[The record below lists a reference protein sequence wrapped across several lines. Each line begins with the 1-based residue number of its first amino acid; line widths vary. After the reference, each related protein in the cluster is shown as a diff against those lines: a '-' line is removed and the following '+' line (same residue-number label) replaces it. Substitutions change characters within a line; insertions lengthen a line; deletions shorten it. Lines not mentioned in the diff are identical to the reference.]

1 LPQEQIVATHRG
13 AARWFARHGTAVE
26 AVDLWLLAGDSDAA
40 IREMASCARE
50 LVMQAQFG
58 TLLRWL
64 ERLDESALA
73 QAGPELP
80 LAAAWAC
87 GFAGEPRAAMRW
99 LAQLKPALHAQ
110 AASPVRCMTN

>member
-1 LPQEQIVATHRG
+1 
-13 AARWFARHGTAVE
+13 
-26 AVDLWLLAGDSDAA
+26 LWLLAGDSDAA

-58 TLLRWL
+58 TLLRWI

-99 LAQLKPALHAQ
+99 LAQLKPVLQASSEPSALYDELMALESVLITMGGDTRS
-110 AASPVRCMTN
+110 ALASGLAH